1 MAHQHKLEQ
10 PYTQSLSPTL
20 SGDEAGAELKDSSTS
35 TPADNHHAAPQDAP
49 PAEELKPVGPDTSAH
64 IHGKKLAIVM
74 AAQLLALFVVALE
87 CVRLSLLRVIP
98 PLRLLEEQACAPV
111 PSAVTLPS

>member
-1 MAHQHKLEQ
+1 MTHQHKLEQ

-49 PAEELKPVGPDTSAH
+49 PAEELKPVGPDTSA
-64 IHGKKLAIVM
+64 
-74 AAQLLALFVVALE
+74 QLLALFVVALE
-87 CVRLSLLRVIP
+87 CVQLSLLRVIP